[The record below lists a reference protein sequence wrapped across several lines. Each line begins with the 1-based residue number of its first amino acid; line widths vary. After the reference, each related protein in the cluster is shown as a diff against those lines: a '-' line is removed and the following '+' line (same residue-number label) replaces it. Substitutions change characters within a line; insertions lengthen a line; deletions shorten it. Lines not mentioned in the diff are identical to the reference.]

1 MGTTMDV
8 RRELGAAGARSLP
21 ADALER
27 IRRQAVAAVESG
39 IPQARVAQLFGVSR
53 KSVGNWVR
61 VYQARGEAALR
72 PRRRGRR
79 AGQRLAL
86 SAAQQAWVVS
96 TVSAGPPDGM
106 GLPSL
111 LWTRKAVVE
120 LIRRKFGVLLS
131 PATVDRYLG
140 RWELLGKA
148 EPLWQLSDCAPGTF
162 LVAWTHPRSPTGS
175 GRLNALVA
183 VNNRG
188 VLLFQAGEH
197 PFTATH
203 LAEFHR
209 RLRVQLAR
217 DVRLLVRAWPAAHS
231 ALLGQWQM

>member
-1 MGTTMDV
+1 MDV
-8 RRELGAAGARSLP
+8 RRELGPAGARSLP

-39 IPQARVAQLFGVSR
+39 VPQSRVAQLFGVSR

-61 VYQARGEAALR
+61 VYHARGEAALR

-86 SAAQQAWVVS
+86 SATQQAWVVS
-96 TVSAGPPDGM
+96 TVSAGLPDEV

-111 LWTRKAVVE
+111 LWTRKALVE
-120 LIRRKFGVLLS
+120 LIRRQYGVPLS
-131 PATVDRYLG
+131 AATVDRYLG
-140 RWELLGKA
+140 RWELLGQ
-148 EPLWQLSDCAPGTF
+148 PRQPGDCAPGTF
-162 LVAWTHPRSPTGS
+162 LVAWTHPRSPTGP

-188 VLLFQAGEH
+188 VLLFLAGER

-203 LAEFHR
+203 LTEFHR
-209 RLRVQLAR
+209 RLRVQLGR
-217 DVRLLVRAWPAAHS
+217 DVRLLVDAWPAAHS
-231 ALLGQWQM
+231 ALLGQWHL